1 MKMNKKKPT
10 HCFKIGYYFT
20 FSILAI
26 LLLTGA
32 LNWGVCQAGPSSLA
46 SHQYKNNYICL
57 SLKTLTDLVKAG
69 HFTDEVRNMG
79 GIGKVVGYVLD
90 KKNRDVILVGV
101 SSNTSPSI
109 NIDDFVV
116 DIRNVWNGLPDPYCS
131 LDPQPENI
139 IMLKKFLSQQSPF
152 ASERDSGHFMDE
164 LREKCGPQR
173 VRIGGVPR
181 DSRFAHVMINADYHM
196 KKVQQGIISVPPI
209 HSQLDIM
216 LEDMREKIRKYDRLP
231 ESKLSIS
238 RFWFHIKNG
247 EPTFIKQD
255 GMVMIKRCTM
265 VVLTEKQRCDADG
278 VLHDVAEDDDYA
290 IAFAK
295 EMSDYLSSGSLTV
308 PEYSELNNL
317 FRLHALVKAMHY
329 ENVFDTSDIDLN
341 FWLNEYEYREMSM
354 MPNSLSCIAN
364 VKKVRYEK
372 RIGNQTKIFF
382 VAQMVAGGVGMEM
395 HLDSRSFYHETATEN
410 PLKALVI
417 SKRPGPDT
425 LTWRVDLSSFPAKN
439 HEDSEKGNL
448 PTQNP
453 STSKAQ
459 KAHQNKKEK
468 KGIFPNLFEKLG
480 LTK

>member
-1 MKMNKKKPT
+1 MVSICNLLIAT
-10 HCFKIGYYFT
+10 KIKHHT
-20 FSILAI
+20 FSILPF
-26 LLLTGA
+26 LLLAGA
-32 LNWGVCQAGPSSLA
+32 LNCGVCHAGSSSLA

-69 HFTDEVRNMG
+69 HFTDEARNMG

-90 KKNRDVILVGV
+90 KKNRDVILIGV

-116 DIRNVWNGLPDPYCS
+116 DMRNVWNGLPDPFCS

-139 IMLKKFLSQQSPF
+139 LMLQKFLSEQSPF
-152 ASERDSGHFMDE
+152 ASERDSGQFMDE

-196 KKVQQGIISVPPI
+196 KKVQQGIISVPPV

-216 LEDMREKIRKYDRLP
+216 LEDARDKIRKYGRLP
-231 ESKLSIS
+231 EFKLSIS

-255 GMVMIKRCTM
+255 GMVMIKSCTM
-265 VVLTEKQRCDADG
+265 VVLTEKQRYDADG

-295 EMSDYLSSGSLTV
+295 EMSDYLGSGSLTV
-308 PEYSELNNL
+308 PEFLELNNL

-329 ENVFDTSDIDLN
+329 ENVFETSDIDLN
-341 FWLNEYEYREMSM
+341 FWLNEYEYREKSI

-372 RIGNQTKIFF
+372 KMGNQTKIFF
-382 VAQMVAGGVGMEM
+382 VYQMVAGGVGMEM
-395 HLDSRSFYHETATEN
+395 HLDSRSFYPETSTKI

-417 SKRPGPDT
+417 SKRPSPDT
-425 LTWRVDLSSFPAKN
+425 LTWNVDLSSFPAKSQ
-439 HEDSEKGNL
+439 EAIEKV
-448 PTQNP
+448 NP
-453 STSKAQ
+453 STQKTSTSKTQ
-459 KAHQNKKEK
+459 KVHQNKKEK
-468 KGIFPNLFEKLG
+468 KGIFPNIFEKLG